1 MDFEYSALRRKKKNM
16 ETNEYLKYMEINN
29 IPYTIDTSPNQETIG
44 KIKVIIEKREEQEKL
59 WYEAGSFIPK
69 RGGGKVTLYR
79 EVK

>member
-1 MDFEYSALRRKKKNM
+1 MDGFRVFCSPQKKRNM
-16 ETNEYLKYMEINN
+16 ETNEYIKYMEINN

-69 RGGGKVTLYR
+69 RGGKVTVYR

>member
-1 MDFEYSALRRKKKNM
+1 MNM

-59 WYEAGSFIPK
+59 WYETGSFITK
-69 RGGGKVTLYR
+69 NGNKINVYR

>member
-1 MDFEYSALRRKKKNM
+1 MNM

-29 IPYTIDTSPNQETIG
+29 IPYTIDTSPNQETINRV
-44 KIKVIIEKREEQEKL
+44 KVIIEKREEQEKL

-69 RGGGKVTLYR
+69 RGDKVTLYR

>member
-59 WYEAGSFIPK
+59 WYELGSFIPK
-69 RGGGKVTLYR
+69 KGGKVTLYR